1 MRRNQA
7 SLQSHHKVSRPL
19 RARLNLQ
26 RLRPRVVTLRAKT
39 LVILIATLAGL
50 LLIMYLSLRFIL
62 LESFIALEQQ
72 SIQQNVE
79 RAINALSDDIT
90 TLDRTTLDYASW
102 DDTYAFMDDGNQE
115 YLKNYVDTTFSSNRL
130 NLVLVVNTD
139 GQSIF
144 AKAFD
149 LNAQRAI
156 APPQRLLR
164 FQADDRLLR
173 RSDAQ
178 GSTTGVIILPEGP
191 MLVAARPILTSN
203 YEGPLHGTLIM
214 GRALD
219 AAEIQRLADTTRLS
233 LSVYSLDDPQIPDEI
248 RSASAGLAQDG
259 SIEVRALSEQAV
271 VGYTAI
277 KDVYG
282 SPAIVVRVQSARSI
296 YQQGQTS
303 IRYFALLLLVAGI
316 VFGIVVLAL
325 LEWAVLS
332 RMARLEGDARHIG
345 ASGDQSARV
354 SVEGAD
360 ELARLA
366 SGVNGMLD
374 ALERA
379 QQDRRKAEEE
389 RARFQEELIR
399 AREQMVQ
406 MAVHDLKN
414 PLTAIAGFLQALRA
428 TSLRSEQLELAE
440 GASGSVASMSSLVE
454 TFLDVAQLQ
463 EGRLSIHT
471 DSCDI
476 VALFKGCIRELS
488 LWAEQD
494 QKQIAIAVTEP
505 FPNLIVDSGLMRR
518 VILNLLSNAIKHT
531 PAATSIT
538 LGADIANGHA
548 RLWVQDTGQGISPD
562 LQSRLFERFSTDN
575 RPRQGQ
581 TSTGLGLAFCKLAA
595 EAHGGTIELNSGPG
609 QGTKFTVV
617 LPLQNNPAPTVD

>member
-1 MRRNQA
+1 
-7 SLQSHHKVSRPL
+7 
-19 RARLNLQ
+19 
-26 RLRPRVVTLRAKT
+26 
-39 LVILIATLAGL
+39 
-50 LLIMYLSLRFIL
+50 
-62 LESFIALEQQ
+62 
-72 SIQQNVE
+72 
-79 RAINALSDDIT
+79 
-90 TLDRTTLDYASW
+90 
-102 DDTYAFMDDGNQE
+102 
-115 YLKNYVDTTFSSNRL
+115 
-130 NLVLVVNTD
+130 
-139 GQSIF
+139 
-144 AKAFD
+144 
-149 LNAQRAI
+149 
-156 APPQRLLR
+156 
-164 FQADDRLLR
+164 
-173 RSDAQ
+173 
-178 GSTTGVIILPEGP
+178 
-191 MLVAARPILTSN
+191 
-203 YEGPLHGTLIM
+203 
-214 GRALD
+214 
-219 AAEIQRLADTTRLS
+219 
-233 LSVYSLDDPQIPDEI
+233 
-248 RSASAGLAQDG
+248 
-259 SIEVRALSEQAV
+259 
-271 VGYTAI
+271 
-277 KDVYG
+277 
-282 SPAIVVRVQSARSI
+282 
-296 YQQGQTS
+296 
-303 IRYFALLLLVAGI
+303 
-316 VFGIVVLAL
+316 
-325 LEWAVLS
+325 
-332 RMARLEGDARHIG
+332 
-345 ASGDQSARV
+345 
-354 SVEGAD
+354 
-360 ELARLA
+360 
-366 SGVNGMLD
+366 
-374 ALERA
+374 
-379 QQDRRKAEEE
+379 
-389 RARFQEELIR
+389 
-399 AREQMVQ
+399 